1 MAGLAKPC
9 SNPRIVRS
17 TLHFLFP
24 PPSTCQSSWNARQ
37 HKPSYSRDAPAP
49 VSEPLNRTPRYWQ
62 TYRRRGECIA
72 PASRVFCAGLSQ
84 EYSFDACL
92 QVQSGLHSIWI
103 HISFPALPS
112 IIMISHA
119 LVVSRPQLRCTTAP
133 SAELHVFETRFARL
147 PRDGHDWRAS
157 GSASKQGKTPS
168 PPIAFGGLT
177 NSQHEQYRTLWSRLP
192 TMPNSFV
199 L

>member
-1 MAGLAKPC
+1 MRSASGPYLRTHVRLPPNATMAGLAKPC

-119 LVVSRPQLRCTTAP
+119 YTTIINLSP
-133 SAELHVFETRFARL
+133 RL
-147 PRDGHDWRAS
+147 
-157 GSASKQGKTPS
+157 TPHLS
-168 PPIAFGGLT
+168 NL
-177 NSQHEQYRTLWSRLP
+177 N
-192 TMPNSFV
+192 
-199 L
+199 